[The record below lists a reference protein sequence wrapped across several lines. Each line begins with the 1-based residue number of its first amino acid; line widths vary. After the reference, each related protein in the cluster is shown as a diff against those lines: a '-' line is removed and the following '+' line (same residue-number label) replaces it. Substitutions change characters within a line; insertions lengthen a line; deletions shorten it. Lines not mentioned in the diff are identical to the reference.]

1 MSFIDNFKPN
11 WMVDSIYN
19 ITPEELEQ
27 HKFTGIIA
35 DLDNTLIAWD
45 NPEGTE
51 NTIKWIRELKNNNIP
66 IVILSNNSYR
76 RIAPVAKALQ
86 VKFVHRA
93 LKPFSYKF
101 EKALDLLNMDKENVV
116 MVGDQVLTD
125 VLGANLIDL
134 DTILVRP
141 IVTTDAAVTKLNR
154 KIEKTILDRLMKN
167 DSNMKWRH
175 SLNEPV
181 NPRD

>member
-1 MSFIDNFKPN
+1 
-11 WMVDSIYN
+11 
-19 ITPEELEQ
+19 
-27 HKFTGIIA
+27 
-35 DLDNTLIAWD
+35 
-45 NPEGTE
+45 
-51 NTIKWIRELKNNNIP
+51 
-66 IVILSNNSYR
+66 
-76 RIAPVAKALQ
+76 
-86 VKFVHRA
+86 
-93 LKPFSYKF
+93 
-101 EKALDLLNMDKENVV
+101 